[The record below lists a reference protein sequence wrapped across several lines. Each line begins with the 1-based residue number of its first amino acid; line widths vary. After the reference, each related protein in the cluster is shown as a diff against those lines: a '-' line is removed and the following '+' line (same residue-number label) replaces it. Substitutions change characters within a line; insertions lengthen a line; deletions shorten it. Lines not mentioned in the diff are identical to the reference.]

1 MIQRTR
7 IVSRLIGRLLPHKIA
22 SLVRFY
28 KPSMLVKPTGKRSY
42 FVNQRR
48 DQSPKAIQALRS
60 SKNIFLPHLHNNSHL
75 RPLLFPPEHRPS
87 SAIQLRSLLPSQ
99 SLTLSVP
106 FKSHG
111 SSTLN
116 PSASHH
122 DDRFTS
128 FHRRTTASVDPKS
141 HLSRAGC
148 CDISTHHASI
158 DPREYSRGSDRGD
171 RRVFFPFRYTA
182 LSARWVY
189 VS

>member
-87 SAIQLRSLLPSQ
+87 SAIQLRSLLFLPHLHNNSHLQ
-99 SLTLSVP
+99 PILFPCSRASTIFCNPAPLAPTISVTNTVGTIQE
-106 FKSHG
+106 SRI
-111 SSTLN
+111 LN
-116 PSASHH
+116 PQ
-122 DDRFTS
+122 
-128 FHRRTTASVDPKS
+128 P
-141 HLSRAGC
+141 LSQP
-148 CDISTHHASI
+148 
-158 DPREYSRGSDRGD
+158 PR
-171 RRVFFPFRYTA
+171 
-182 LSARWVY
+182 
-189 VS
+189 